1 MIKKTLLAAA
11 LTLVGS
17 TAFAQAPAFPGA
29 EGHGR
34 YVTGGRGGKII
45 HVTNLNDSGE
55 GSLRWALSQSGARTI
70 VFDVSGTIELKSDL
84 KLSNSNVSILGQ
96 TAPGEGITIAYYTFN
111 NNANNVIMRFIR
123 FRRSQVKD
131 VNDGADGFWG
141 RNRNNI
147 ILDHCSAS
155 WSIDEIASWYDNRE
169 FSMQWCLLAEGLC
182 NPGHSKGAHSYGGIW
197 GGKPASFHHSVIAH
211 VQNRSPRFNGAR
223 YESANYDKNQFANTV
238 LAENVDFR
246 NNLLYNWGNGAGSY
260 GGPGGGQINIVN
272 NYYKA
277 GPGTKNKTNVTQ
289 VSVGN
294 SGNSTNEALRG
305 YASRYFVEGNYVT
318 AASTPEDYDWKG
330 VSYDGGLSTID
341 GEKYIP
347 DAKHLFGENATYV
360 KNTSGVD
367 CVRLRLEEPTITGE
381 VTTHTAQEAYKKI
394 LQYAGACLFKD
405 AVDIRIMEEART
417 GTVTYNG
424 KEPYIDANGK
434 KYATSNTAGIPDWV
448 NDPAAATQN
457 PNVPSFPVI
466 KQESRPDD
474 FDSDGDGMP
483 DIWELA
489 NGLDPN
495 NSEDGNL
502 YTIDTEKGWY
512 TNFEVYANSIVEHII
527 KAQNADAI
535 DPVDEYF
542 PIANNQSG
550 IVDNFA
556 NEAEI
561 VGFEYY
567 NLQGIRLEEPAFG
580 INIRRIIY
588 SDGTVTSDKVIKN
601 R

>member
-1 MIKKTLLAAA
+1 MNKITMLAAA
-11 LTLVGS
+11 LTLAGA

-34 YVTGGRGGKII
+34 YVTGGRGGKIL

-84 KLSNSNVSILGQ
+84 KLNNSNVSILGQ

-111 NNANNVIMRFIR
+111 NNANNVIIRFIR

-155 WSIDEIASWYDNRE
+155 WSIDEVASWYDNRE
-169 FSMQWCLLAEGLC
+169 FSMQWCLIAEGLC

-211 VQNRSPRFNGAR
+211 VQNRAPRFNGAR
-223 YESANYDKNQFANTV
+223 YESTNYDKNLFANTV

-246 NNLLYNWGNGAGSY
+246 NNLLYNWGNGNGSY

-277 GPGTKNKTNVTQ
+277 GPGTNNKTRVTQ

-294 SGNSTNEALRG
+294 SGNSTNANLIG
-305 YASRYFVEGNYVT
+305 YASRYYIDGNYVT
-318 AASTPEDYDWKG
+318 AASTPENYDWSG
-330 VSYDGGLSTID
+330 VIYDGGLSTID

-347 DAKHLFGENATYV
+347 DAKHLYGENATYV

-367 CVRLRLEEPTITGE
+367 CVRLRLDEPTITGE
-381 VTTHTAQEAYKKI
+381 VTTHTAKEAYNKI
-394 LQYAGACLFKD
+394 LRYAGACLFKD
-405 AVDIRIMEEART
+405 AVDTRIMEEART

-424 KEPYIDANGK
+424 KEPFIDATGK
-434 KYATSNTAGIPDWV
+434 KYATSNTPGIPDWV
-448 NDPAAATQN
+448 NDPEAATQN

-466 KQESRPDD
+466 KQESRPEG
-474 FDSDGDGMP
+474 FDTDGDGMP
-483 DIWELA
+483 DQWEID

-495 NSEDGNL
+495 DPADGNL

-535 DPVDEYF
+535 NAVDEYF
-542 PIANNQSG
+542 PVANNQSG
-550 IVDNFA
+550 IADNFA

-567 NLQGIRLEEPAFG
+567 NLQGIRLDEPSFG